1 LRARPAPEQ
10 PSAPG
15 PAGDGAH
22 RIRERELRACLELLP
37 ELHPVVG
44 AECLQP
50 VAGCAAGP
58 PLQCSQS
65 CGQLRASAAAPVPG
79 NAGSAGAGRVG
90 VFLMTVEELEQGIS
104 NPGELLRRER
114 ERVGFTAEEV
124 AAHLHLSKTTLGYL
138 EAGRFDRLPGD
149 TSARGYVRYYA
160 RLLKLEPGALAGH
173 YDRYPGSEG
182 RDTRATSINRIEA
195 PRRTGRLIMGVSTL
209 VIVAGMLAL
218 GLWWWSDSREAS
230 LLADSNTVQDLLEDV
245 QVDSMVLPESFREQ
259 VDNEADDSSQ
269 LLSEDAA
276 AQITEQEQAGD
287 EPAAEP
293 VAAAAPAGVP
303 AEPVTAEPETS
314 AAVT

>member
-65 CGQLRASAAAPVPG
+65 CGQLRAAAAAPVPG

-149 TSARGYVRYYA
+149 TSTRGYIRSYA
-160 RLLKLEPGALAGH
+160 RLLKL
-173 YDRYPGSEG
+173 DPGSLVRQFERYSCREG
-182 RDTRATSINRIEA
+182 RDTRVTSVSRIAT
-195 PRRTGRLIMGVSTL
+195 PRRTGRLVGGVRTL
-209 VIVAGMLAL
+209 VIVAGTLAL
-218 GLWWWSDSREAS
+218 GLCWWSDSRGAS
-230 LLADSNTVQDLLEDV
+230 LPADSNTGQDRL
-245 QVDSMVLPESFREQ
+245 
-259 VDNEADDSSQ
+259 AD
-269 LLSEDAA
+269 
-276 AQITEQEQAGD
+276 
-287 EPAAEP
+287 
-293 VAAAAPAGVP
+293 
-303 AEPVTAEPETS
+303 
-314 AAVT
+314 

>member
-1 LRARPAPEQ
+1 
-10 PSAPG
+10 
-15 PAGDGAH
+15 
-22 RIRERELRACLELLP
+22 
-37 ELHPVVG
+37 
-44 AECLQP
+44 
-50 VAGCAAGP
+50 
-58 PLQCSQS
+58 
-65 CGQLRASAAAPVPG
+65 
-79 NAGSAGAGRVG
+79 
-90 VFLMTVEELEQGIS
+90 MTVEELEQGIS

-149 TSARGYVRYYA
+149 TFTRGYIRSYA
-160 RLLKLEPGALAGH
+160 RLLKLDPGTLARH
-173 YDRYPGSEG
+173 YDRYTGSEG
-182 RDTRATSINRIEA
+182 RDTRVTSINRIET

-230 LLADSNTVQDLLEDV
+230 LPADSNTVQDLLEDV

-269 LLSEDAA
+269 LQSEDAP
-276 AQITEQEQAGD
+276 AQITEQEQSAD
-287 EPAAEP
+287 QTAAEP

-314 AAVT
+314 AAAPQPAEQSAAASGNGLVITFSANCWVQVTVPGGRILHSGQMGPGQTLNIDQSGPLDLVIGAADAVSTIEYKGQPVQLNANRQSGVARLRLGQ